1 MVHAALV
8 SDLVVAVVVV
18 FASID
23 VLVALALVADHVV
36 YD

>member
-18 FASID
+18 FASIG
-23 VLVALALVADHVV
+23 VLVVLALVADHVV